1 MSAIQKIQF
10 FRDIVDT
17 NSYKEHDNMVVDLF
31 TASIVVQIH
40 DALND
45 ENKEKLLSL
54 SIEEICFFSLKL
66 ANNL

>member
-17 NSYKEHDNMVVDLF
+17 NSYKEHDNMIVDLF

-45 ENKEKLLSL
+45 ENREKLLSL
-54 SIEEICFFSLKL
+54 SIEEICFFSLQL